1 MHGDIFG
8 FLFAAAFETG
18 KYSEIFTV
26 ILKACGKKL
35 LNLC

>member
-26 ILKACGKKL
+26 ILKAWGK
-35 LNLC
+35 NY